1 MTYKELKM
9 KQVGGSHYKKLD
21 PQPWDF
27 YRGFMSREAWK
38 GYLIGNIID
47 YLVRT
52 KNGLEDLKKAQ
63 HLLDVLVAT
72 EEEHIISQ
80 GHYPDRRT
88 GLIDRRVWATEE
100 EHIISQGHYP
110 DRRTGLIDR
119 RVCQMIEGGKKR
131 HGRGRRKDDQ
141 YNPYFDLPN
150 CKEK

>member
-88 GLIDRRVWATEE
+88 GLIDRRV
-100 EHIISQGHYP
+100 
-110 DRRTGLIDR
+110 
-119 RVCQMIEGGKKR
+119 CQMIEGGKKR